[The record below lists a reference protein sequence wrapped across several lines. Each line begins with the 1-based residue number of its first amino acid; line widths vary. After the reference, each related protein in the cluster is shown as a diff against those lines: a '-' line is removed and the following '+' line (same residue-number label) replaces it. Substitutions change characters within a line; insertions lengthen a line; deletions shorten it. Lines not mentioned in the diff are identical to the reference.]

1 MILDEQLPEWHVRE
15 RHSVRIAVAPADALA
30 AARAVTANEVP
41 VLLVLMGLRSLPA
54 AIARRSRRRV
64 GAPLLDD
71 FRRMGFAP
79 LADSPEELA
88 YGGVGRFW
96 QPSGGLL
103 RVPAGEFAGFA
114 EPGYAKAGF
123 DFRAEPDG
131 HGALRPQHRDARVR
145 HRRRGSAPLPPLLDA
160 DPARQRTDPPELAGC
175 HQDARGADSPLAEPA
190 RNSSRP
196 LRASFCTFERRI
208 GVQPSASPAGPSA
221 CRAHA

>member
-54 AIARRSRRRV
+54 AIARRSRRRG

-71 FRRMGFAP
+71 FTRMGFAP
-79 LADSPEELA
+79 LADSPEELV

-131 HGALRPQHRDARVR
+131 HGACVLSTETRVFATDDAA
-145 HRRRGSAPLPPLLDA
+145 RRRFRLYWTLIRPGSGLIRRNWLGAI
-160 DPARQRTDPPELAGC
+160 RT
-175 HQDARGADSPLAEPA
+175 RAE
-190 RNSSRP
+190 R
-196 LRASFCTFERRI
+196 TRR
-208 GVQPSASPAGPSA
+208 
-221 CRAHA
+221 

>member
-30 AARAVTANEVP
+30 AARAVTANELP

-71 FRRMGFAP
+71 FTRMGFAP
-79 LADSPEELA
+79 LADSPEELV

-96 QPSGGLL
+96 QPSGGLM

-114 EPGYAKAGF
+114 EPGYAKIAWTLE
-123 DFRAEPDG
+123 AEPLG
-131 HGALRPQHRDARVR
+131 PASSRFRTETRV
-145 HRRRGSAPLPPLLDA
+145 ST
-160 DPARQRTDPPELAGC
+160 TDPRSRRLFRRYWAVL
-175 HQDARGADSPLAEPA
+175 SPGILLIRRESLKLVKAEA
-190 RNSSRP
+190 
-196 LRASFCTFERRI
+196 ERRFH
-208 GVQPSASPAGPSA
+208 ASTSVPVI
-221 CRAHA
+221 C

>member
-1 MILDEQLPEWHVRE
+1 MSSYPSGTCASAFGPDR
-15 RHSVRIAVAPADALA
+15 RGPADALA

-41 VLLVLMGLRSLPA
+41 VLLVLMGFRSLPA
-54 AIARRSRRRV
+54 AIARRSRRRG

-123 DFRAEPDG
+123 DFRASPTATARASSAPRRACSPPTTR
-131 HGALRPQHRDARVR
+131 HGAA
-145 HRRRGSAPLPPLLDA
+145 
-160 DPARQRTDPPELAGC
+160 
-175 HQDARGADSPLAEPA
+175 
-190 RNSSRP
+190 
-196 LRASFCTFERRI
+196 
-208 GVQPSASPAGPSA
+208 SASTG
-221 CRAHA
+221 R